1 MKVHESTTQNWI
13 VSFIKIVEEVKRWK
27 VVSKIVIFCLKEME
41 NLFASS
47 AGETILKTFVRF
59 PVEEAVNRLKED
71 FRTRTCVRN

>member
-1 MKVHESTTQNWI
+1 MKFHESTTQNWI

-27 VVSKIVIFCLKEME
+27 VVSKIVIFCLKEMA
-41 NLFASS
+41 NLFASL